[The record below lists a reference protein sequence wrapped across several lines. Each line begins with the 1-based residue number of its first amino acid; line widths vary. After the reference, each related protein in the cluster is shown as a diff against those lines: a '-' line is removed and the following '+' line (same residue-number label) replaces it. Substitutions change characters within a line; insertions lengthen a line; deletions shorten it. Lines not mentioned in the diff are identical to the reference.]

1 MRVAKEKKDIIE
13 KSGNHTS
20 LTDVE
25 MKQYL
30 KSGLD
35 EIKFIKNRDIIW
47 RKVWQLIDCICI
59 ARTMMSSNNSILL
72 HKVSAILVQL

>member
-13 KSGNHTS
+13 KSGNHPS

-30 KSGLD
+30 KSVLD
-35 EIKFIKNRDIIW
+35 EIKFIKNRDQNLE
-47 RKVWQLIDCICI
+47 KSVAID
-59 ARTMMSSNNSILL
+59 
-72 HKVSAILVQL
+72 

>member
-1 MRVAKEKKDIIE
+1 MRVTKEKKDIVE

-35 EIKFIKNRDIIW
+35 EIKFIKNDHNLE
-47 RKVWQLIDCICI
+47 KSVAMIDCICI
-59 ARTMMSSNNSILL
+59 ARTMMSSNSSILL